1 MSMSGAD
8 PRPNRV
14 ISSKMT
20 GEPKPAL
27 TFMRL
32 AFVGCVFSHR
42 YYSSRFLGK
51 WLATDALNSLAGC
64 GPSINILP
72 APSIRVGYDSWSFA
86 SGASGGR

>member
-1 MSMSGAD
+1 MCGVTM
-8 PRPNRV
+8 PNRV

-20 GEPKPAL
+20 DEPKPDL
-27 TFMRL
+27 TLARL
-32 AFVGCVFSHR
+32 ALACGVFCYR
-42 YYSSRFLGK
+42 YYPSRFLGK